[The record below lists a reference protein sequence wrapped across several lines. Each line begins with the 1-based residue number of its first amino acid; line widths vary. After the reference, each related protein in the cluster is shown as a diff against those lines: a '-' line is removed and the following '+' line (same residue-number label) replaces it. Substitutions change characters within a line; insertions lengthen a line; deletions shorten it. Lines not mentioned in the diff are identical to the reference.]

1 MHRTRAPK
9 LTPRQHLRGALLK
22 ARAPNGTYV
31 LHGPE
36 LRQECVRYAGTT
48 TCSST
53 VEHNGRLDFLDV
65 KEHLRWSVPIDAS
78 ETDAGIVVADDR
90 AAYVAI
96 FNPHVACATIR
107 SFAAADGRRTW
118 ETFVGFC
125 MTAHSAYSND
135 IRLTLEHDR
144 LLVWG
149 AESEGRYVTA
159 LDLRTGVSQCHRIFD
174 EL

>member
-1 MHRTRAPK
+1 
-9 LTPRQHLRGALLK
+9 
-22 ARAPNGTYV
+22 
-31 LHGPE
+31 
-36 LRQECVRYAGTT
+36 
-48 TCSST
+48 
-53 VEHNGRLDFLDV
+53 
-65 KEHLRWSVPIDAS
+65 
-78 ETDAGIVVADDR
+78 
-90 AAYVAI
+90 
-96 FNPHVACATIR
+96 
-107 SFAAADGRRTW
+107 
-118 ETFVGFC
+118 